1 MIYYN
6 GVLHHFSDLFFD
18 QVTVAY
24 VAHFKVDDI
33 FSKINIVV
41 HSVNKV
47 YDMNDFKEDF
57 YAKRIFNL
65 NCKERTCEEILV
77 EL

>member
-1 MIYYN
+1 M
-6 GVLHHFSDLFFD
+6 VL
-18 QVTVAY
+18 
-24 VAHFKVDDI
+24 FKVGDI